1 MDEAGGIIEEAW
13 PDARYVGLT
22 FFPEPGGGAG
32 GLSSSIVIRRI
43 RCPSVVAKEVRI
55 QRSHNCLERTRPSV
69 ESKKAFQI
77 SSSTCVGKPE
87 RALAE
92 IENTLDEPQDAA
104 EVMGLVIDVVPGRES
119 RDSDQGYAKTIL
131 VIALN
136 AVQDGRAFMV
146 VPATPIVPGN
156 QDGSVGPITFPV
168 LTRRIVPDGINNGG
182 HPGWPAIII
191 RNPRVIGILSNRNH
205 PAHLS
210 KLAGVD
216 VI

>member
-1 MDEAGGIIEEAW
+1 M
-13 PDARYVGLT
+13 
-22 FFPEPGGGAG
+22 
-32 GLSSSIVIRRI
+32 SSSIVIRGI
-43 RCPSVVAKEVRI
+43 RCPSVVEKEIRI

-104 EVMGLVIDVVPGRES
+104 EVMGLVIDVLPGRES
-119 RDSDQGYAKTIL
+119 RDNDQGYAKTIL

-136 AVQDGRAFMV
+136 AIQDGRGFVV

-156 QDGSVGPITFPV
+156 QDGSVGPIT
-168 LTRRIVPDGINNGG
+168 TRCIVPDGINNGG
-182 HPGWPAIII
+182 HPGRPANRI
-191 RNPRVIGILSNRNH
+191 RTPR
-205 PAHLS
+205 
-210 KLAGVD
+210 
-216 VI
+216 